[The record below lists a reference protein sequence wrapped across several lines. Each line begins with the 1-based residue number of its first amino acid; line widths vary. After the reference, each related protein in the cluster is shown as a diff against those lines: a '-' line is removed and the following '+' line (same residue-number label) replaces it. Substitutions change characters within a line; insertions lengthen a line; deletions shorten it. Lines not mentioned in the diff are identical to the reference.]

1 MRLCQTGEALEASS
15 HDSPNP
21 FPAGALRTDLQDA
34 LITNPQD
41 TACMTCRVMDSVLPL
56 EPFSNP
62 SARVMHPSEVF
73 AGQVLRLNRPPIRS
87 EIQHL
92 FDLLPKERPPRGDAS
107 GRAFACGMYCQG
119 PLQGLRANSRR
130 HPLSSKL
137 LASFVRSLEPSFN
150 FSSLH
155 LFLNVKTSP
164 HIDSNNAP
172 LPNLIAGISDFK
184 DGQVLVENPSGEF
197 AIETEAGPLPA
208 IALEVAGTFATFD
221 AYRLRHQTAA
231 WQGDRLVLVAFSVK
245 NVDRLEQ
252 DDLSILHEQ
261 NFNPC
266 LDVFCSTD
274 APPVA
279 IDSFSHCLPPNAAS
293 RMCGRSFASLL
304 FVEIFCGTGGLSAVL
319 KRSGIGHV
327 LGITSRVTGNTQCSV
342 LPLDLHNDSQRPLLW
357 DVLERENL
365 CGVHLSPPSRDEDM
379 CQLAAE
385 VLDVPLTGCSS
396 FGCGLLL

>member
-1 MRLCQTGEALEASS
+1 
-15 HDSPNP
+15 
-21 FPAGALRTDLQDA
+21 
-34 LITNPQD
+34 
-41 TACMTCRVMDSVLPL
+41 
-56 EPFSNP
+56 
-62 SARVMHPSEVF
+62 MHPSEVF

-197 AIETEAGPLPA
+197 AIETEAGLIAGISDFKDGQVLVENPSGEFAIETEAGPLPA

-252 DDLSILHEQ
+252 DDL
-261 NFNPC
+261 F
-266 LDVFCSTD
+266 
-274 APPVA
+274 
-279 IDSFSHCLPPNAAS
+279 
-293 RMCGRSFASLL
+293 
-304 FVEIFCGTGGLSAVL
+304 
-319 KRSGIGHV
+319 
-327 LGITSRVTGNTQCSV
+327 
-342 LPLDLHNDSQRPLLW
+342 
-357 DVLERENL
+357 
-365 CGVHLSPPSRDEDM
+365 
-379 CQLAAE
+379 
-385 VLDVPLTGCSS
+385 
-396 FGCGLLL
+396 